1 MDILSNQSRAGEGK
15 IIWVRKKKELVLFQA
30 IHLLMKYA
38 FSSFSQSKSL
48 KSLEIYGFLN
58 LEGLEILKEE
68 LPDIAINQTIYSSIA
83 RPVGSKYSGKIWGV
97 LCKD

>member
-1 MDILSNQSRAGEGK
+1 MGQEI
-15 IIWVRKKKELVLFQA
+15 KELVLVQA
-30 IHLLMKYA
+30 IHLLMKCA

-48 KSLEIYGFLN
+48 KRLEIYGFLN
-58 LEGLEILKEE
+58 SEGLEILKEE

-97 LCKD
+97 QCKD